1 MSTPSIARYLREFGP
16 GGEVAG
22 PERAAQC
29 RSIEIDA
36 AFARGVESGQAAA
49 RASLELTLQEQKRQF
64 ETRLTAE
71 GRAREEEAAKLAAA
85 LAAGLVSV
93 ERTIANAV
101 GRLLRPF
108 LAARVEAQV
117 LADLHAALAA
127 LLRREPGIT
136 LTISGPEHL
145 LAAFRA
151 ALPEAAIS
159 YLPNASSEIR
169 VSSNDSILET
179 RLGAWLAGLEEAGH

>member
-1 MSTPSIARYLREFGP
+1 M
-16 GGEVAG
+16 
-22 PERAAQC
+22 
-29 RSIEIDA
+29 
-36 AFARGVESGQAAA
+36 
-49 RASLELTLQEQKRQF
+49 QEQKRQY
-64 ETRLTAE
+64 ETRLAAE
-71 GRAREEEAAKLAAA
+71 GRAREEEAAKFAAA
-85 LAAGLVSV
+85 LTAGLVSV
-93 ERTIANAV
+93 ERIIGDAV

-117 LADLHAALAA
+117 LAELHATLAA
-127 LLRREPGIT
+127 LLSREPGIT

-159 YLPNASSEIR
+159 YLPNASPEIR